1 SDTNFLNRSAIFEAS
16 NNKNTQ
22 GTLAVSRTSRTGSTK
37 PDTGS
42 TSPMAK
48 QPSPMSKP
56 RVSVD
61 RSPRSAESK
70 TANKNSTTPDKLPR
84 AAKAS
89 ELREKLH
96 AVEKDLKKARDQ
108 LASVELEK
116 IKAVEELNEAKHQL
130 QQATEAQGRAEESLD
145 MEKLRASELQKS
157 GKDASLK
164 REEGLQREIEGLRS
178 RQTRDASAMSSMAQ
192 ELERIKAELVDATNA
207 RELALTQADDAK
219 RTAELLSQE
228 VGRLKASHDSKL
240 DDANKEATEM
250 IQKMDAEV
258 SAMQLELGRAK
269 AAEEKL
275 AQMEALIEKLQ
286 IEVADARKGKSDASE
301 LVDEWRKKTE
311 MLKADLEEAY
321 QSEKS
326 ASDSLAAMMVQLEE
340 SKSLFED
347 AESEISTLRGKI
359 KSLEIEVAK
368 QKTDLE
374 ESDRQ
379 LDSAQ
384 QDAVNIGK
392 TVDLLKLELQTLEEE
407 KLQAVNRE
415 KVAAAKAESLTEEN
429 DRLINELKI
438 SKDEGEKGSKA
449 MEGLASALQAIS
461 REARDKE
468 ERLLRTEA
476 EVEEAQA
483 EIEQLNIALR
493 NTEERYEVMLD
504 EARYDIVCLKK
515 IVERFEAEGSKSSSE
530 WAAKELNFVNTIKE
544 LEEEIAAMKIE
555 MARMVELQKAAEQ
568 ATQEAKKDSAET
580 MTKLRQAETGATCAY
595 GGAAEESKHE
605 RLRLREALLDKETEL
620 QSIAQ
625 ENDDLRGQEAAAL
638 QKASVLLTQATA
650 KKMEDQQHLKGIE
663 EADVASERDHEEE
676 SFDDDDDDDEDMGSN
691 TDGSSINLTDGTNG
705 STDDGTASSPA
716 KQLQQQQQQQQQ
728 QRKKAL
734 LHKFGNLLKNKNF

>member
-1 SDTNFLNRSAIFEAS
+1 MLPSKPKSAIFEAS
-16 NNKNTQ
+16 NNKSAQ
-22 GTLAVSRTSRTGSTK
+22 GTVKVSRTSRTGSTK
-37 PDTGS
+37 PDAGS

-56 RVSVD
+56 RASVD

-84 AAKAS
+84 AAKGL
-89 ELREKLH
+89 EMQEKLH

-130 QQATEAQGRAEESLD
+130 QQATEAQRRAEESLE
-145 MEKLRASELQKS
+145 MEKLRASELEKS
-157 GKDASLK
+157 GKDASMK
-164 REEGLQREIEGLRS
+164 REEELQKEIEGLRS
-178 RQTRDASAMSSMAQ
+178 RQTLDASAMSSMAQ

-219 RTAELLSQE
+219 RTAELLSEE
-228 VGRLKASHDSKL
+228 VGRLKASQDSKL

-275 AQMEALIEKLQ
+275 AQMEALVEKLQ

-301 LVDEWRKKTE
+301 LVDEWSKKTE

-347 AESEISTLRGKI
+347 AEYEISTLRGKI
-359 KSLEIEVAK
+359 KSLEIEVVK

-392 TVDLLKLELQTLEEE
+392 TVELLKLELQTLEEE

-415 KVAAAKAESLTEEN
+415 KVAAAKVESLTEEN
-429 DRLINELKI
+429 DKLVNELKI
-438 SKDEGEKGSKA
+438 SKDEGEKASKA
-449 MEGLASALQAIS
+449 MEGFASALQALS
-461 REARDKE
+461 KEAGDKE

-515 IVERFEAEGSKSSSE
+515 IVERFEAEASKSSSE
-530 WAAKELNFVNTIKE
+530 WTAKELNFVDTIKE
-544 LEEEIAAMKIE
+544 LEEEIGAMKVE
-555 MARMVELQKAAEQ
+555 MARMVELQRATEQ
-568 ATQEAKKDSAET
+568 ATQEAKAHAAET
-580 MTKLRQAETGATCAY
+580 MTKLRQAETGAMCAY
-595 GGAAEESKHE
+595 GAAEESKHE
-605 RLRLREALLDKETEL
+605 SLRLREALLDKETER

-650 KKMEDQQHLKGIE
+650 KKVEDQHLKRNE
-663 EADVASERDHEEE
+663 EADVASDRDHEEE
-676 SFDDDDDDDEDMGSN
+676 SIDGDDDDEDMGSN

-716 KQLQQQQQQQQQ
+716 KQQ